1 MTIFLD
7 IHDVLE
13 IHECVIRETGGGA
26 GIRDR
31 GLLESAVAQPQASF
45 GGKDLCQTLEEKAAA
60 YCFSIVMNHPFVD
73 GNKRTGF
80 VAADTFL
87 RINNYFIKV
96 DQSHGEETI
105 LSLASGELPKEDLT
119 AWIAEHMARLED

>member
-1 MTIFLD
+1 MIVYLNVP
-7 IHDVLE
+7 DVLE
-13 IHECVIRETGGGA
+13 IHECVIRETGGGT
-26 GIRDR
+26 GIRDS

-45 GGKDLCQTLEEKAAA
+45 GGVELYSTIEQKAAA

-87 RINNYFIKV
+87 RLNGYFLKV
-96 DQSHGEETI
+96 DQKSGEETI
-105 LSLASGELPKEDLT
+105 LELASGRMPKGQ
-119 AWIAEHMARLED
+119 IAKWFADNIAALDK

>member
-7 IHDVLE
+7 IQDVLE
-13 IHECVIRETGGGA
+13 IHECVIRETGGGT

-31 GLLESAVAQPQASF
+31 GLLESALAQPQASF
-45 GGKDLCQTLEEKAAA
+45 GGVELCQTLEAKAAA
-60 YCFSIVMNHPFVD
+60 YCYSIVMNHPFVD

-87 RINNYFIKV
+87 RINQHFIKV
-96 DQSHGEETI
+96 DQSEGEKTI
-105 LSLASGELPKEDLT
+105 LKLASGQLPKEELT
-119 AWIAEHMARLED
+119 VWIAEHLLQLDD